1 MTNQVIPI
9 RQRNDALID
18 DTLIRLVNE
27 NHDRR
32 IRERQ
37 TIREM
42 QIRQQQERAARRAQ
56 FMNNLYYTLLGVT
69 ITLGVI
75 ALLLMITV

>member
-1 MTNQVIPI
+1 MTNQVIPL
-9 RQRNDALID
+9 RQRKDAIID

-27 NHDRR
+27 NHDRYV
-32 IRERQ
+32 RERQ
-37 TIREM
+37 AIREM

-56 FMNNLYYTLLGVT
+56 FMNNLYYTLFGGT

-75 ALLLMITV
+75 ALLLMIAV

>member
-9 RQRNDALID
+9 KQRNDVLVD
-18 DTLIRLVNE
+18 ETLIRLVNE
-27 NHDRR
+27 NHDRHV
-32 IRERQ
+32 RERQ
-37 TIREM
+37 AIREM

-56 FMNNLYYTLLGVT
+56 FMNNLYYTLFGVT

-75 ALLLMITV
+75 ALLLMIAV